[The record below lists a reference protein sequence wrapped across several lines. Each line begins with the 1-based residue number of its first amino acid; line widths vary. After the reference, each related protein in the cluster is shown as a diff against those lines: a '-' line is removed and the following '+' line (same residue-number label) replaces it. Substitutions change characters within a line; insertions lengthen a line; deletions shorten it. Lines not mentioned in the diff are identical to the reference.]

1 MGGGRSAVY
10 DADLCERTESA
21 RSTLINPTPP
31 TPAVVTVVD
40 MIALRKFWDRQTEL
54 QRLWATPLMV
64 LDPRSEADVVAK
76 PNVLLMNKVGKRKGS
91 PLAAK

>member
-1 MGGGRSAVY
+1 MRICVSAQ
-10 DADLCERTESA
+10 
-21 RSTLINPTPP
+21 NPPAPP
-31 TPAVVTVVD
+31 LLTSHPIPAVVTVVD